1 MVGVTGKRKKKLHL
15 WNKLTER
22 KEKDKGILT
31 SESHDCWNHR

>member
-1 MVGVTGKRKKKLHL
+1 LESQVKEKALYF

-31 SESHDCWNHR
+31 SESHDCWSHR